1 MAKKITVK
9 KGTSHKP
16 TAKAYDDTKIKAL
29 IIKVETGLVKKL
41 DAVHKEIQRLKDRL
55 AKSEAKHSTTK
66 AAAPKK
72 AAPTK
77 KKAAPKKTVKKKK
90 SAKPAHTLEIA
101 AE

>member
-9 KGTSHKP
+9 KGTSKP

-55 AKSEAKHSTTK
+55 AKSEAKHSTAK
-66 AAAPKK
+66 AAAP
-72 AAPTK
+72 